1 MYSAS
6 IENKGDS
13 RYYAATK
20 DYSFVIDTAG
30 QGANPIDTLLAGL
43 SGCIG
48 HWVRDYI
55 RGEQIHAGGFTVKAE
70 AELTSGRERLS
81 DINMV
86 IEMKDAQLD
95 GSQGEELLKYVENC
109 AIYNTLEANSRIRI
123 ILAGR
128 EPTGQ

>member
-6 IENKGDS
+6 VENKGDS

-43 SGCIG
+43 CGCIG
-48 HWVRDYI
+48 HWVGDYI
-55 RGEQIHAGGFTVKAE
+55 RGERIDAGGFTVKAE
-70 AELTSGRERLS
+70 AGLTSGRDRLS

-86 IEMKDAQLD
+86 IEMKDARLD
-95 GSQGEELLKYVENC
+95 GRHGEELLKYVENC
-109 AIYNTLEANSRIRI
+109 AIYNTLKANSRIRI
-123 ILAGR
+123 ILAGQT
-128 EPTGQ
+128 PAGQ